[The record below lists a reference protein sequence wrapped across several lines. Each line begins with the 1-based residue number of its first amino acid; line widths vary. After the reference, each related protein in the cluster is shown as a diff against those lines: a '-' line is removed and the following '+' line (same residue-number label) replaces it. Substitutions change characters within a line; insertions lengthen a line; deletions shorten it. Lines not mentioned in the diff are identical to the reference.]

1 MILESREV
9 TKKYGSKTAVNQ
21 VSLQLEP
28 GLVYAMLG
36 PNGSGKTTWMKMVA
50 GLVKP
55 TNGEILYQGT
65 PIGKE
70 SKKEIAYMSTEPYF
84 YNWMTVSDVGKYYED
99 FFEDFS
105 MEKYRQMISRME
117 LTEDMKA
124 KKLSS
129 GMMAKLKIAVTMARE
144 ARLYLLDEPL
154 NGIDLLARDQI
165 MKSILEAIDP
175 DVTLV
180 VSSHLV
186 DELERVAD
194 AAIFMKDGILANQC
208 MVEEL
213 RKTAFSKLVLL
224 VITAVAEIA
233 FLIGVFWKKDNILAM
248 GIIFLVMC
256 TIFGVIYIGI
266 ESVNVLHRDLNTKQ
280 SYMLFLTPKSSY
292 QILGAKILE
301 NGISIIMAGAFFAS
315 LAAIDMTVAT
325 LYIGGLKEM
334 INLVSSFM
342 KVNWSVTF
350 TPAEAAFYFFG
361 LLASWIVFIVNA
373 DLSVILSASVLAG
386 KKGSGI
392 AGFLIFL
399 VISSVIGKLLDLIPV
414 LKSMELT
421 FVLYIAASFA
431 IAAVLYVIS
440 GWIMEKKLS
449 V

>member
-1 MILESREV
+1 ML
-9 TKKYGSKTAVNQ
+9 KLMKY
-21 VSLQLEP
+21 
-28 GLVYAMLG
+28 
-36 PNGSGKTTWMKMVA
+36 
-50 GLVKP
+50 
-55 TNGEILYQGT
+55 
-65 PIGKE
+65 
-70 SKKEIAYMSTEPYF
+70 
-84 YNWMTVSDVGKYYED
+84 
-99 FFEDFS
+99 
-105 MEKYRQMISRME
+105 
-117 LTEDMKA
+117 
-124 KKLSS
+124 
-129 GMMAKLKIAVTMARE
+129 
-144 ARLYLLDEPL
+144 
-154 NGIDLLARDQI
+154 
-165 MKSILEAIDP
+165 
-175 DVTLV
+175 
-180 VSSHLV
+180 
-186 DELERVAD
+186 
-194 AAIFMKDGILANQC
+194 
-208 MVEEL
+208 EL

-301 NGISIIMAGAFFAS
+301 NGISIIMAGAFFAV
-315 LAAIDMTVAT
+315 TVAT

-342 KVNWSVTF
+342 ELNWSVTF
-350 TPAEAAFYFFG
+350 TPTEAAFYFFG

-414 LKSMELT
+414 LESMELT

-431 IAAVLYVIS
+431 IAVVLYVIS

>member
-1 MILESREV
+1 ML
-9 TKKYGSKTAVNQ
+9 KLMKY
-21 VSLQLEP
+21 
-28 GLVYAMLG
+28 
-36 PNGSGKTTWMKMVA
+36 
-50 GLVKP
+50 
-55 TNGEILYQGT
+55 
-65 PIGKE
+65 
-70 SKKEIAYMSTEPYF
+70 
-84 YNWMTVSDVGKYYED
+84 
-99 FFEDFS
+99 
-105 MEKYRQMISRME
+105 
-117 LTEDMKA
+117 
-124 KKLSS
+124 
-129 GMMAKLKIAVTMARE
+129 
-144 ARLYLLDEPL
+144 
-154 NGIDLLARDQI
+154 
-165 MKSILEAIDP
+165 
-175 DVTLV
+175 
-180 VSSHLV
+180 
-186 DELERVAD
+186 
-194 AAIFMKDGILANQC
+194 
-208 MVEEL
+208 EL

-301 NGISIIMAGAFFAS
+301 NGISIIMAGAFFAA
-315 LAAIDMTVAT
+315 LAAIDVTVAT
-325 LYIGGLKEM
+325 LYIG
-334 INLVSSFM
+334 
-342 KVNWSVTF
+342 
-350 TPAEAAFYFFG
+350 G